1 MKTLSYAVV
10 AVIVVSLAI
19 TLAAASRQDRHA
31 QSKPTTAGQQVSFEN
46 IGARVG
52 IDFQHTNGASPEK
65 FLAETMGSGGL
76 FFDYNNDD
84 RADVFLVDGGSL
96 ADRQVAGR
104 ARHRLYR
111 NRQDGTFED
120 VTATSGIRHREY
132 GMGAC
137 AADYDNDG
145 WADLYVT
152 NFGPNTLYRNNGTE
166 PLPTSTSSGG
176 CGMAVLEHQL
186 CIPGCRS

>member
-1 MKTLSYAVV
+1 MFSYSTTAVMV
-10 AVIVVSLAI
+10 LALAI
-19 TLAAASRQDRHA
+19 TSAAAARQGRHGG
-31 QSKPTTAGQQVSFEN
+31 SKPTTAGQPVSFESV
-46 IGARVG
+46 GPRVG

-84 RADVFLVDGGSL
+84 RADVFLVDGGSV

-111 NRQDGTFED
+111 NRQDSTFED
-120 VTATSGIRHREY
+120 VTAASGIRHREY

-152 NFGPNTLYRNNGTE
+152 NFGPNTL
-166 PLPTSTSSGG
+166 
-176 CGMAVLEHQL
+176 
-186 CIPGCRS
+186 